1 MICITG
7 GSAGGHLTALA
18 GLTVND
24 PDYQPGFED
33 ADTSLAAVV
42 PFYGIYDLT
51 DSNGF
56 YYPQIRDWVYER
68 IVFKRPFAEA
78 EELYRSASPSF
89 RVHADAPPFLV
100 IHGERDT
107 LVPVEDARD
116 FVDRLR
122 EVSARRSATSS
133 FREPSTRSTSGP
145 RSAAP
150 GSPRASAASSPP
162 SPASAAAARRRC
174 WRRPPKADLTAPA
187 HDGIGHSVRTL
198 CSM

>member
-1 MICITG
+1 M
-7 GSAGGHLTALA
+7 
-18 GLTVND
+18 ND
-24 PDYQPGFED
+24 PDYQPGFEE

-51 DSNGF
+51 DLERPLLPGD
-56 YYPQIRDWVYER
+56 PRLGLER

-78 EELYRSASPSF
+78 EELYREASPSF

-116 FVDRLR
+116 FVERLR

-133 FREPSTRSTSGP
+133 FRERSTRSICGP
-145 RSAAP
+145 QSAAP
-150 GSPRASAASSPP
+150 ASPRASAVSSPR
-162 SPASAAAARRRC
+162 SPASAAVARRRS
-174 WRRPPKADLTAPA
+174 WRRPPKADL
-187 HDGIGHSVRTL
+187 GG
-198 CSM
+198 